1 MLSLGM
7 RLPRKSRDKTRTL
20 HARVLCVLC
29 GLMNYCVNGM
39 LTMLCDEIVYVC
51 LVISTWMS

>member
-1 MLSLGM
+1 MSSVGM

-29 GLMNYCVNGM
+29 DLMKYCVNGM